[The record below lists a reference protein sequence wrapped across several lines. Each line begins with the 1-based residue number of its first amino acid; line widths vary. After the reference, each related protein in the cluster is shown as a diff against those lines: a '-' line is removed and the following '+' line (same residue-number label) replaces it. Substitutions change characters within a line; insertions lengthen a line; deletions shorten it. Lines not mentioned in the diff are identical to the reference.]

1 MPSVQGGAAYPVAL
15 YDSQGNPLITSGGGL
30 PTTITGPLGAT
41 GLAQSVAT
49 NDTSDTLYDGTK
61 ALTTAAAAIATSQ
74 AIREALVQADP
85 ANTVDIL
92 VGSST
97 SQSTRLKPGQPVVI
111 PINDLAKIFAKAV
124 TGTASLNY
132 LGRS

>member
-49 NDTSDTLYDGTK
+49 NDTSDTLYAGT
-61 ALTTAAAAIATSQ
+61 LTTSTTAAALASTQ
-74 AIREALVQADP
+74 AIREVLIQNDPDNSAD
-85 ANTVDIL
+85 VL
-92 VGSST
+92 VGNSSA
-97 SQSTRLKPGQPVVI
+97 QPIQLKPGQSMVIPVADLATVYAKSISGAPVV
-111 PINDLAKIFAKAV
+111 
-124 TGTASLNY
+124 NY